1 MGMDTA
7 QPPKGGQTR
16 CRGLLSAALF
26 LFLLNILS
34 MRYWGKKTL
43 GRMNM
48 DDEPSIRRHL
58 LPLSLIVIVA
68 TIFSGWLLYKNIVPF
83 WVPLVPLPALCVLL
97 FFARVLTPLWR
108 LITKAW
114 NILQSA
120 LENLRPKSD

>member
-1 MGMDTA
+1 
-7 QPPKGGQTR
+7 
-16 CRGLLSAALF
+16 
-26 LFLLNILS
+26 
-34 MRYWGKKTL
+34 
-43 GRMNM
+43 M

-97 FFARVLTPLWR
+97 LFARVFAPPWR